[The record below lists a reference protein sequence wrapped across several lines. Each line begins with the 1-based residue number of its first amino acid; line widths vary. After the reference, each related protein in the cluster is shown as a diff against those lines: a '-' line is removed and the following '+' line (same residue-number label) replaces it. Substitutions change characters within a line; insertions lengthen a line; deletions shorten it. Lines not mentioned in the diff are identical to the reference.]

1 MNTIKRFA
9 LLLATVL
16 LTAGLA
22 MSTFAQED
30 EYVVSQAEL
39 DQLLAP
45 IALYPG
51 TVLSHILIASTYPL
65 EVVEAERWAQRNPSL
80 TGNNALD
87 AVESKTWDPSVKA
100 LTPFPQILKRMSDDL
115 QWIQAIGDAFLHD
128 EELVLTSVQD
138 LRNRAYD
145 NGALKDLDHMR
156 VVKDDGNIVIES
168 RVKEVVYVPYYDT
181 RVVYGPWR
189 WNNYPPVY
197 WSGVHTGLSFFW
209 GPRVRVGTGIYFS
222 SFQWNRRHVVV
233 VDRKLHSRHRFYS
246 GRHVSR
252 HSSSKRWAHNPS
264 HRRGVSY
271 RSAKLKTR
279 YSQSRNI
286 HRAER
291 KKNLKQRQ
299 ASNRNN
305 VNQNNVN
312 QNNVNRN
319 TALRNNAN
327 RNNTK
332 YDKRTDKRK
341 AQQQS
346 QRQISAKKNNSRND
360 KQNAKLNKNRNDN
373 GNDKRTAKRTSE
385 QVTKKLRQE
394 PRSSIHQRSTQK
406 RQERSRDSKESRQTR
421 YSAEK
426 RNDSKSNSRQ
436 KNDTQRSQTSKS
448 TRTVNRSEK
457 QSNRRN
463 VTPQRANKDSQRTN
477 NKVNR
482 QNTRRA
488 ESSSRNSRNT
498 RATTSSRSSRDVRS
512 SKTSHSRRDT

>member
-9 LLLATVL
+9 LLLTTVL

-45 IALYPG
+45 IALYPD

-87 AVESKTWDPSVKA
+87 AVESKSWDPSVKA

-128 EELVLTSVQD
+128 EELVLTSVQQ
-138 LRNRAYD
+138 LRNRAND

-156 VVKDDGNIVIES
+156 VVKEGGNIVIES

-197 WSGVHTGLSFFW
+197 WSGIHTGLSFFW

-271 RSAKLKTR
+271 RSAKLNTR

-291 KKNLKQRQ
+291 KKSLKQRQ
-299 ASNRNN
+299 ATNRNSVNRNN
-305 VNQNNVN
+305 A
-312 QNNVNRN
+312 NRN
-319 TALRNNAN
+319 NAIRNNAN

-341 AQQQS
+341 AQQQN

-360 KQNAKLNKNRNDN
+360 KQNNNQNAKRNENR
-373 GNDKRTAKRTSE
+373 NDKRTAKRTSE

-394 PRSSIHQRSTQK
+394 PKSSIHQRATQK

-426 RNDSKSNSRQ
+426 RNDSKSSNRQ
-436 KNDTQRSQTSKS
+436 KNDAQRSQASKS
-448 TRTVNRSEK
+448 TRTVNRSAK
-457 QSNRRN
+457 QSNGRN
-463 VTPQRANKDSQRTN
+463 VSQQRANRDSQRTN

-488 ESSSRNSRNT
+488 ESSSRNT

-512 SKTSHSRRDT
+512 SRTSHSRRDT